1 MEKRSIPG
9 QINLENLY
17 CPVDPDTINI
27 LPTVDVVLTT
37 SNGIL
42 VRRIYGKGLMFLSKY
57 NINLYRFKEY
67 FF

>member
-27 LPTVDVVLTT
+27 LPTVDFVLTT
-37 SNGIL
+37 SNVFL
-42 VRRIYGKGLMFLSKY
+42 VRRIYGKRLMIL
-57 NINLYRFKEY
+57 
-67 FF
+67 